1 MAELRIKNMPVE
13 LRSAHIFPSSE
24 MDAAIFLAEIPNGIT
39 SFKENLFS
47 SKSVAKFLRGKGSK
61 SFMNNQSSPNQCHGM
76 WTEIS
81 GGGGTHLSLTS
92 GGTFSYVHR

>member
-1 MAELRIKNMPVE
+1 MPVE
-13 LRSAHIFPSSE
+13 LRSAHIFSSSE
-24 MDAAIFLAEIPNGIT
+24 MDAAIFLAEVPNGIT

-76 WTEIS
+76 
-81 GGGGTHLSLTS
+81 
-92 GGTFSYVHR
+92 